1 MKPIVPFTSSL
12 FWLKAALLVV
22 LVAPVHAAE
31 APRLNIVSIVTDD
44 QSEWSIGAYG
54 NRESRTPNMDRLAR
68 DGVRF
73 VNAFTCTPVC
83 SPSRASFLTGR
94 YGTQL
99 GVTDWITPKQ
109 GKDGVG
115 LPAKT
120 VTWPKILQQQ
130 GWRTGL
136 IGKWHLGDV
145 AHNHPTQLGFD
156 TFFGAVGGS
165 FKPKDPELELD
176 GKLTPMEGFGADILT
191 DAALRFIETNRAGP
205 FALLIHYREPHM
217 PYGPVPNVDAAPFTN
232 LDPTVPPASGTNSA
246 QVKQWTRAY
255 YAAIH
260 SVDRNLGRILALLD
274 ELKLSTNTIVMFTSD
289 HGYMIGHHGLH
300 SKGNAY
306 RIDKVAGAGR
316 QTRPNMFEES
326 IRIPWIL
333 RWPGVT
339 KPGQKISQRV
349 SNLDT
354 YATVLGMLGLKAI
367 SENKQE
373 GIDLSPLLRGKS
385 FTPHDAI
392 YAQYDLRN
400 EAVDSM
406 RMVRTRDWKLVRHY
420 FADGADELFNLR
432 ADPGELKNLF
442 GTPAHAK
449 AQARLQKQL
458 IEWQRSIDDPVLR
471 RLETK

>member
-232 LDPTVPPASGTNSA
+232 LDPTARWG
-246 QVKQWTRAY
+246 
-255 YAAIH
+255 
-260 SVDRNLGRILALLD
+260 GRTA
-274 ELKLSTNTIVMFTSD
+274 
-289 HGYMIGHHGLH
+289 
-300 SKGNAY
+300 
-306 RIDKVAGAGR
+306 
-316 QTRPNMFEES
+316 
-326 IRIPWIL
+326 
-333 RWPGVT
+333 
-339 KPGQKISQRV
+339 
-349 SNLDT
+349 
-354 YATVLGMLGLKAI
+354 
-367 SENKQE
+367 
-373 GIDLSPLLRGKS
+373 
-385 FTPHDAI
+385 
-392 YAQYDLRN
+392 
-400 EAVDSM
+400 
-406 RMVRTRDWKLVRHY
+406 
-420 FADGADELFNLR
+420 
-432 ADPGELKNLF
+432 
-442 GTPAHAK
+442 
-449 AQARLQKQL
+449 
-458 IEWQRSIDDPVLR
+458 
-471 RLETK
+471 